1 MQNGQAIGW
10 PRSAREILGWIIR
23 TRDGQAH
30 DGRVG
35 AVEDVYVDD
44 RAWAIRHLV
53 VDARHRLSRRRV
65 LLRPET
71 IAAADPPHRVLHT
84 DLTRR
89 QVSRGPTI
97 DVTRPVSRQH
107 DLELQHYYGF
117 PSYAVSVGANVLAP
131 SILDPSRRAGG
142 DPHLRSVRAITG
154 YHVHG
159 FDGDI
164 GRDTDFL
171 LAEGSWAISHLVVS
185 VGSWWPI
192 RKVLVP
198 VDWIA
203 AVSWGA
209 HAIEVSLPA
218 EAVRLA
224 PEFVAGADVSDEYWE
239 RLDRYYGPAPFPS
252 IAGVGGGP
260 RDDAVSRSL

>member
-1 MQNGQAIGW
+1 MQNGRATGW
-10 PRSAREILGWIIR
+10 PRSAREILGWMIW
-23 TRDGQAH
+23 TRDGQMH
-30 DGRVG
+30 DGQIG
-35 AVEDVYVDD
+35 AVEDVYLDD

-65 LLRPET
+65 LLRPEA
-71 IAAADPPHRVLHT
+71 IAAADPTHRVLRT
-84 DLTRR
+84 AMTRQ
-89 QVSRGPTI
+89 QVSRGPTV
-97 DVTRPVSRQH
+97 DVARPVSRQH
-107 DLELQHYYGF
+107 DLELQHCYGF
-117 PSYAVSVGANVLAP
+117 PSYAVSVGAIVVLAP
-131 SILDPSRRAGG
+131 TVLDPGRQAGG

-159 FDGDI
+159 VDGDI

-171 LAEGSWAISHLVVS
+171 LAQGSWAISHLVVS

-224 PEFVAGADVSDEYWE
+224 PEFVSGADVSHEYWE
-239 RLDRYYGPAPFPS
+239 RLDRYYGPAPFRSTAGDRGWPS
-252 IAGVGGGP
+252 
-260 RDDAVSRSL
+260 